1 MKNLKDY
8 KAAIKAAVLKEREAD
23 KNWSWRLSRLNRKI
37 AEIGWGYLDY
47 IGEIDKFE
55 VEIED
60 EDGLECVIG
69 TMPNGEKHYI
79 FIGQTRWD
87 DAKTYEAGIEK
98 VIHAMA
104 SCAHRT
110 Y

>member
-1 MKNLKDY
+1 MKNFKETI
-8 KAAIKAAVLKEREAD
+8 KAAIAKEREAD
-23 KNWSWRLSRLNRKI
+23 KNWSWRLSRLNSKI
-37 AEIGWGYLDY
+37 AEIGWEYLDY

-55 VEIED
+55 VEIYD

-69 TMPNGEKHYI
+69 TMPTGEKHYI

-98 VIHAMA
+98 VIHSMVRSAQN
-104 SCAHRT
+104 T